1 MKERFYDHAS
11 TFGDKYELD
20 TPVLVPA
27 DVLSKAETEFNGM
40 TTDELRYKSGKSK
53 ELLLLARDGRKTIR
67 GYLSKVADKY
77 NGSLAE
83 RLVCWSLS
91 QN

>member
-1 MKERFYDHAS
+1 GRFYNPAS
-11 TFGDKYELD
+11 TFRDKYELD
-20 TPVLVPA
+20 TLVLVLA
-27 DVLSKAETEFNGM
+27 DVPSKAETEFNGM
-40 TTDELRYKSGKSK
+40 ITDELRYKSGKSQ

-67 GYLSKVADKY
+67 GYMSKVADKY

-83 RLVCWSLS
+83 RLVYWSLS